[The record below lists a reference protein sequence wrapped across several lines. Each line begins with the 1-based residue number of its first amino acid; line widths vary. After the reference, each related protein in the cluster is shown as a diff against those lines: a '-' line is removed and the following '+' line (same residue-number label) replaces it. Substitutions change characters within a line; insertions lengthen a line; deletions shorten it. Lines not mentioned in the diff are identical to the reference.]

1 VLKIWKCDNNTI
13 ICAIF
18 CAKIVKNR
26 LEITYFERATGQNR
40 KGLKRN
46 GNGEVM
52 LWSLIGIGFANQI
65 INGELE
71 TDFPATVALGALIG
85 DTATSVCT
93 GTLITPRIVLSAA
106 HCGGNLPPELIL
118 QVGKALFGN
127 SVQEIDAAIGFED
140 YVIHPEYE
148 ELNSSVGGSFGAND
162 FSLLVLSEPAP
173 VQPVFFNSEPMM
185 EEWIGE
191 EIISVGFGITGASQ
205 NDGGTK
211 RSALLTVSDLE
222 EMFVIANNADNEN
235 SSNICSGDSGGSQ
248 MYFDAEIEQWVQIA
262 VHSWGDQYCTM
273 IWFPIGSSRRLSPC
287 TAPLTYVRLM
297 VIMMMM
303 NVQSTLFVKV

>member
-1 VLKIWKCDNNTI
+1 
-13 ICAIF
+13 
-18 CAKIVKNR
+18 
-26 LEITYFERATGQNR
+26 
-40 KGLKRN
+40 
-46 GNGEVM
+46 M

-273 IWFPIGSSRRLSPC
+273 TSGSTRTDLVSDWIFETVESVHGSTDLCEINGYYDDDECTEYSICQGVDPACLVDEEEEKGACQTSDSSLPWIFLLSLIPLGLRR
-287 TAPLTYVRLM
+287 R
-297 VIMMMM
+297 
-303 NVQSTLFVKV
+303 